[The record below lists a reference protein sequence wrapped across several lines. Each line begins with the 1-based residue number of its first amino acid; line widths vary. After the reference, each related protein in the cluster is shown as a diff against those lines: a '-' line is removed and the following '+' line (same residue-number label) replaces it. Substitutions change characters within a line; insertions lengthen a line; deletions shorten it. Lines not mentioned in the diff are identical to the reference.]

1 MLPGGIIPLAD
12 FVKTFTQQDFAGIE
26 TQINHFLA
34 TNAGFYINLI
44 SSLTPDYVIVVFEGP
59 ADEVERLRKE

>member
-12 FVKTFTQQDFAGIE
+12 FVKTFAQQDFTDIE

-34 TNAGFYINLI
+34 INAGFYINLI
-44 SSLTPDYVIVVFEGP
+44 SPLTPDRVIVVFEGP